1 MSAQISEDAKPSNS
15 KLLND
20 QQIGEALGLKASAIR
35 RLRYQRKIPF
45 IRLGH
50 RSVAMDLQKVR
61 AALDKL
67 EVKELWRN

>member
-1 MSAQISEDAKPSNS
+1 MQRQSEGANPSNS

-20 QQIGEALGLKASAIR
+20 QQVADALGLAVSAIR
-35 RLRYQRKIPF
+35 RLRYERKIPF

-50 RSVAMDLQKVR
+50 RSVIMDLPKVR

-67 EVKELWRN
+67 EVKEVEWN